1 MDRIKQRMET
11 LRQEADAATE
21 RAEKAE
27 AKLKTTEQELL
38 NREQECQSLKHQLS
52 VRDNELEDTE
62 SKLKEAK
69 AAGMAGESNLASV
82 NALQSKIQLLE
93 EELDVAERNAKE
105 TMEKLRQVDVKA
117 EHFERHLQKVEQER
131 DSWEKKYEVCCS
143 AHLTDRNR
151 SLSQKEAMEKYK
163 KSQKELD
170 ELAMGLENL

>member
-1 MDRIKQRMET
+1 MFICSSHILHLSHGSHQAAYGDLEVSEQSHHLILPTEPKDPCHPCT
-11 LRQEADAATE
+11 YVLLLIIITRQEADAATE

-105 TMEKLRQVDVKA
+105 TMEK
-117 EHFERHLQKVEQER
+117 
-131 DSWEKKYEVCCS
+131 
-143 AHLTDRNR
+143 
-151 SLSQKEAMEKYK
+151 
-163 KSQKELD
+163 
-170 ELAMGLENL
+170 